1 MAYTRGFG
9 KPPAQAAGWFVPFIT
24 ELLRRSA
31 FSARPN
37 AFAVV
42 LLEKNAAWSDRLGDY
57 STALEYEPSH
67 VAPRIRNGK
76 ENYSFLTIS
85 TL

>member
-9 KPPAQAAGWFVPFIT
+9 APAHAGGCFVVPLIA
-24 ELLRRSA
+24 ELLRRSS
-31 FSARPN
+31 FFARPN

-67 VAPRIRNGK
+67 VAPQIRNGK

>member
-9 KPPAQAAGWFVPFIT
+9 KPPTQAAGWFVPFIT
-24 ELLRRSA
+24 A
-31 FSARPN
+31 TQCFFARPN

-42 LLEKNAAWSDRLGDY
+42 LLEKNAAWSDRFGDY